1 LVNCLS
7 KQYCI
12 NKERALHNHEKKPV
26 PEPTWF
32 SNTLGYILTS
42 VWSLLEAANT
52 IACDFIPRIAAGF
65 KLQSTQTLRFCFI
78 QHIVWG

>member
-1 LVNCLS
+1 M
-7 KQYCI
+7 
-12 NKERALHNHEKKPV
+12 
-26 PEPTWF
+26 
-32 SNTLGYILTS
+32 LTS

-78 QHIVWG
+78 QKIVWG